1 MFRVRTMK
9 ADGSNYL
16 SGGVY
21 RFLGYIYVDEPYHG
35 ASSVAGEQW
44 RMFDSVVARY
54 GPGTSYGSWVT
65 VPAGAE
71 VNVLEMTESEGYLWG
86 KIYYAGVEAWC
97 VLNYATCI
105 SNPGLTP
112 DPPEENLPTQE
123 LRKIDST
130 NGVNLRS
137 GPGTKYEIAAWLPHE
152 TVMTVTAMAE
162 GSEYTWA
169 KATYNGVEGWFVYDY
184 SIPYIE
190 SNEPEEPADPEDPEE
205 NPSDDEVAPE
215 DRPILKMSS
224 RGQDVLELQ
233 EMLNSLGFDAGEA
246 DGIFGSDT
254 DRAVKAFQQSV
265 SIDVDGVVGIATWK
279 ALYAAQDS
287 GSNGTTGEPSKPEAP
302 ETPVEDYTTFPEI
315 YMYKTGVSEYVT
327 KLQERLNALGYNCGE
342 ADGIFGSGTRV
353 QVLAFQEE
361 QGLAA
366 DGIVGTATWAA
377 LYANQADTPETPE
390 EPTEPENP
398 TEPEAPSEDYT
409 TFPEIYMYK
418 RGVEE
423 YVKKLQERLNLLGYD
438 CGTVDGIFGA
448 GTRTQVV
455 AFQNDQ
461 GLTADGIVGTATWK
475 ALYST
480 GGIGSGDEQKPEI
493 PAEPEAPAEPETP
506 TEDWLFRKRNVPAG
520 CCFSAGA
527 GACRR
532 WYRRRGHLEGAVSS
546 IK

>member
-1 MFRVRTMK
+1 
-9 ADGSNYL
+9 
-16 SGGVY
+16 
-21 RFLGYIYVDEPYHG
+21 
-35 ASSVAGEQW
+35 
-44 RMFDSVVARY
+44 
-54 GPGTSYGSWVT
+54 
-65 VPAGAE
+65 
-71 VNVLEMTESEGYLWG
+71 
-86 KIYYAGVEAWC
+86 
-97 VLNYATCI
+97 
-105 SNPGLTP
+105 
-112 DPPEENLPTQE
+112 
-123 LRKIDST
+123 
-130 NGVNLRS
+130 
-137 GPGTKYEIAAWLPHE
+137 
-152 TVMTVTAMAE
+152 
-162 GSEYTWA
+162 
-169 KATYNGVEGWFVYDY
+169 
-184 SIPYIE
+184 
-190 SNEPEEPADPEDPEE
+190 
-205 NPSDDEVAPE
+205 
-215 DRPILKMSS
+215 
-224 RGQDVLELQ
+224 
-233 EMLNSLGFDAGEA
+233 
-246 DGIFGSDT
+246 
-254 DRAVKAFQQSV
+254 
-265 SIDVDGVVGIATWK
+265 
-279 ALYAAQDS
+279 
-287 GSNGTTGEPSKPEAP
+287 
-302 ETPVEDYTTFPEI
+302 
-315 YMYKTGVSEYVT
+315 MYKTGVSEYVT

-493 PAEPEAPAEPETP
+493 PAEPEAPAEPEMP
-506 TEDWLFRKRNVPAG
+506 TEDYTSFPEIYQYQSNPYVTKLQERLNALGYDIG
-520 CCFSAGA
+520 CAPTGYFGSATYQQVVAFQQAQGLVADGIVGA
-527 GACRR
+527 ATWRAL
-532 WYRRRGHLEGAVSS
+532 YQA
-546 IK
+546 